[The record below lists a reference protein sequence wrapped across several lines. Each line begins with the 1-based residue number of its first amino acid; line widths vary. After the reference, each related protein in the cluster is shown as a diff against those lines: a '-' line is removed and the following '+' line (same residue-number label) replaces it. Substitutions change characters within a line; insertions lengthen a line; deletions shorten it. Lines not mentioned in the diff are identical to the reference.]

1 MDPAFKLLLLLL
13 TNLTALGYLLF
24 EFIELGSTY
33 PQALRIAWD
42 LVVLNGKENHSS
54 GISAPWK
61 WVPLLRKTWWLM
73 IFFYGWHWTT
83 SGQSYST
90 ILILVLL
97 LIHVYWWIHS
107 NIHPVKPDS
116 QIFFANKNWGIIY
129 TTINK
134 DSRWEQKSL
143 AELDLRKKNL
153 LILAVEHEG
162 QLSAFPKGSEIL
174 FPDDRV
180 LLFGELSSYRE
191 VNR

>member
-1 MDPAFKLLLLLL
+1 MEPAFKLLLFLLI
-13 TNLTALGYLLF
+13 NLTALGYLLF
-24 EFIELGSTY
+24 EFIELGNSY
-33 PQALRIAWD
+33 PQALRLAWD
-42 LVVLNGKENHSS
+42 GIMLNGF
-54 GISAPWK
+54 GGCAPDVSNPRK
-61 WVPLLRKTWWLM
+61 WVSLLRKTWWLM
-73 IFFYGWHWTT
+73 IFLHGLFWIT
-83 SGQSYST
+83 SRQSDST
-90 ILILVLL
+90 ILVLVLL
-97 LIHVYWWIHS
+97 LLHGYWWIHS
-107 NIHPVKPDS
+107 TIGSVKADD
-116 QIFFANKNWGIIY
+116 QVFFANENWGIIY

-174 FPDDRV
+174 LPDDRV